1 MINVVSGFGVT
12 DRMLR
17 MFHSSKPKNGGNES

>member
-12 DRMLR
+12 HRMLM
-17 MFHSSKPKNGGNES
+17 MFHSSSKTKKGEDK